1 MTLFT
6 RFWDG
11 KTSFKGLR
19 LARTGQGSDAG
30 TLAAVRP
37 GEQVSLKEFAQG
49 MPVERWAHLQAYGL
63 VPGCL
68 VRVVQHSPVTVVQ
81 VEQTELALESDLA
94 RQIRVG

>member
-1 MTLFT
+1 MALFT
-6 RFWDG
+6 RFWAG
-11 KTSFKGLR
+11 KAQFKGYR
-19 LARTGQGSDAG
+19 LGANRASEVG

-37 GEQVSLKEFAQG
+37 GQQARLKEFAPG

-68 VRVVQHSPVTVVQ
+68 VRVVQHNPVTVVQ

-94 RQIRVG
+94 RQIRVV

>member
-1 MTLFT
+1 MGIFL
-6 RFWDG
+6 RWWDG
-11 KTSFKGLR
+11 KSPAKVMHGKPAGR
-19 LARTGQGSDAG
+19 PAEAG

-37 GEQVSLKEFAQG
+37 GQQACLKDFAPG

-63 VPGCL
+63 TPGCL

-94 RQIRVG
+94 RQIRVT